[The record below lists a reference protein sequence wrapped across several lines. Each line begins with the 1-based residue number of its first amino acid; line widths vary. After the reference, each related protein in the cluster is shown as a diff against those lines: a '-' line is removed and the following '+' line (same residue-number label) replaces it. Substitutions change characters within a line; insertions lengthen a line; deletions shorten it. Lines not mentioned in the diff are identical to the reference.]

1 MASIF
6 QDSVAQALANQPW
19 YIRRKDT
26 LTAVAGT
33 VLQAMNLLILVAGES
48 NEWVNIT
55 IAVTIGIAQIII
67 HAGTKGAITPSM
79 AKRLEQA
86 GAAAHLDRVSL
97 SSVGDVPLPIYDGLS
112 TAEEGGR
119 HRADD

>member
-33 VLQAMNLLILVAGES
+33 VLQAMNLLVLVAGES
-48 NEWVNIT
+48 NEWVNIA

-79 AKRLEQA
+79 AERLEQA

-97 SSVGDVPLPIYDGLS
+97 SSVGDVSLPIYDGLS
-112 TAEEGGR
+112 TVDEGGR
-119 HRADD
+119 HRAED

>member
-33 VLQAMNLLILVAGES
+33 VLQAMNLLVLVAGES

-86 GAAAHLDRVSL
+86 GSAAHMDRVSL
-97 SSVGDVPLPIYDGLS
+97 SSVGDVSLPIYDGLS
-112 TAEEGGR
+112 TVEEGGR
-119 HRADD
+119 HRAED